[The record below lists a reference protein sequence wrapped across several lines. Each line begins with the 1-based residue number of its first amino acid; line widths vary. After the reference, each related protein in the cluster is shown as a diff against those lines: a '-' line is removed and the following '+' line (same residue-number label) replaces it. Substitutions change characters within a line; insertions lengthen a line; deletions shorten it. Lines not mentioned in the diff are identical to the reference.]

1 MLPIRHRRLILT
13 LRFFKR
19 LLLDHTTSIAAAAF
33 RDACAL
39 YMSGGRGWIGDL
51 AHALASLPHPVPVDF
66 IRVTTAPDVD
76 AIIRLVEDSVRAEVR
91 TFSLSTVDKCPN
103 GLAQARSL
111 MQFKRHLHLLR
122 DRVDVD
128 GRNKPCD
135 DPVRFRTYLN
145 IPMPHHRKAL
155 TLIMT
160 GEHSLLDVRGGWS
173 VRGLKIARPWRRCRF
188 CETDIEDST
197 HALFLCNVRADLT
210 ALRLRFWDD
219 IADTDPAIW
228 GCSQDPA
235 RWIHALCNHPIMS
248 ARLGKFAFDILQL
261 FNAHRPFQPPA
272 SAWITASTSSD
283 DLDEQHVGTW
293 DTDSRLSAET
303 RTQPIDGGG
312 VAAMV
317 IS

>member
-1 MLPIRHRRLILT
+1 
-13 LRFFKR
+13 
-19 LLLDHTTSIAAAAF
+19 
-33 RDACAL
+33 
-39 YMSGGRGWIGDL
+39 MSGGRGWIGDL

-66 IRVTTAPDVD
+66 VRVTTAPDVD
-76 AIIRLVEDSVRAEVR
+76 TIIRLVEDSVRAE
-91 TFSLSTVDKCPN
+91 
-103 GLAQARSL
+103 ARSL
-111 MQFKRHLHLLR
+111 IQSKRHLHLLR

-135 DPVRFRTYLN
+135 DPVRFRSYLN

-188 CETDIEDST
+188 CETDIEDSI
-197 HALFLCNVRADLT
+197 HALFRCNVRTDLT

-219 IADTDPAIW
+219 IADTDPTIR

-235 RWIHALCNHPIMS
+235 RWIHALCNHPTMC

-283 DLDEQHVGTW
+283 DLDE
-293 DTDSRLSAET
+293 
-303 RTQPIDGGG
+303 
-312 VAAMV
+312 
-317 IS
+317 